1 MFEDSVEGF
10 IARWRAHATDGV
22 AFARAEGNPLLEVA
36 VGDAVLQLFERTGP
50 YEAPTGPVRVLVHAV
65 AATWSVT
72 PDATGDEVPSLAAA
86 GLARLRLAGRV
97 IEAAAPLV
105 VVDAGVHVVLGLDAD
120 GTQDPAGAFPT
131 VGSWL
136 TCDTVAPS
144 HGFVLRSAHPR
155 GPVASPDD
163 QV

>member
-10 IARWRAHATDGV
+10 IARWRAHATDGF
-22 AFARAEGNPLLEVA
+22 AFARAEGSPLLEVE

-50 YEAPTGPVRVLVHAV
+50 YDAPTGPVRVLVHAV
-65 AATWSVT
+65 ASSWSVT
-72 PDATGDEVPSLAAA
+72 PDGTADAVPSLASA

-97 IEAAAPLV
+97 IEAAEPIV
-105 VVDAGVHVVLGLDAD
+105 VVDAGVHVVLGLEAD
-120 GTQDPAGAFPT
+120 GDVGAAAPFPT

-136 TCDTVAPS
+136 ACDTLSPA
-144 HGFVLRSAHPR
+144 HGFVLRSARPR
-155 GPVASPDD
+155 GPDASPDD